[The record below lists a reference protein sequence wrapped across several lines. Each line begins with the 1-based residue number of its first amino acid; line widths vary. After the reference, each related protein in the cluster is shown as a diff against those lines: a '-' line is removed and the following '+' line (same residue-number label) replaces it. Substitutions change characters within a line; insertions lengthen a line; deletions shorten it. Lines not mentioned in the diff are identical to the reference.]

1 MVARAMAA
9 SSHKPE
15 RKRAAAYS
23 QQAGHLSHRP
33 ASNLIR
39 GSTNMMRH
47 CQFILGFALFM
58 ASSQALLRAQQMPPD
73 LPGDVSQLLTLTNQD
88 RAAQGLGP
96 LKWNPELAEAAQTH
110 GELMVQHN
118 DLQHQFAGEPDVP
131 TRAGQAG
138 AHFRAIAENIA
149 LGPNAAD
156 IERQWMH
163 SAQHRTNILDPQMNI
178 IGIALIHNR
187 GEVWAVEDFAHAVE
201 SLSPPEIEGRVIGL
215 LARQGMENAT
225 ATADARQTCEMPHG
239 SAGGSK
245 PRFVMRWEG
254 SDMSRLPDVLVSK
267 LRTGQYHSAAVGVC
281 DSGRPG
287 QGFTTYRVAVLL
299 Y

>member
-1 MVARAMAA
+1 MTLCGRLFLLFTLF
-9 SSHKPE
+9 SS
-15 RKRAAAYS
+15 
-23 QQAGHLSHRP
+23 LS
-33 ASNLIR
+33 
-39 GSTNMMRH
+39 
-47 CQFILGFALFM
+47 
-58 ASSQALLRAQQMPPD
+58 SSAVLSAQDSAPD
-73 LPGDVSQLLTLTNQD
+73 LPEDVSQLLLLTNQD

-96 LKWNPELAEAAQTH
+96 LKWSPELALAAQTH
-110 GELMVQHN
+110 DELMVQHN

-138 AHFRAIAENIA
+138 AHFRAVAENIA
-149 LGPNAAD
+149 LGPNGTD

-163 SAQHRTNILDPQMNI
+163 SAMHRTNILDPQMNI
-178 IGIALIHNR
+178 IGIALIHHR

-201 SLSPPEIEGRVIGL
+201 ALGPSEIEGRVIGL
-215 LARQGMENAT
+215 LADQGVQRAT

-254 SDMSRLPDVLVSK
+254 SDLSRLPDVLVSK
-267 LRTGQYHSAAVGVC
+267 LHTGQFGSAAVGVC
-281 DSGRPG
+281 DSAHPG